1 VLGQVLVYGREEPI
15 AIVEV
20 FSADPDT
27 VRIAKRETSQAF
39 EAALEAY
46 RNGNFAKSIDLLTQ
60 CLERCPQDEVARR
73 VLGRARARSTGH
85 AAPLRKGE
93 VELV

>member
-1 VLGQVLVYGREEPI
+1 VYGREEPI

-20 FSADPDT
+20 FSADPDA
-27 VRIAKRETSQAF
+27 VRIAKRETAQAF
-39 EAALEAY
+39 ETALEAY
-46 RNGNFAKSIDLLTQ
+46 RNANFAKTIDLLTR

-73 VLGRARARSTGH
+73 VLDRARARSAGH